1 MWGEFGCYV
10 YERKCEQDRNCLLRS
25 MTQALFPIPSLQRK
39 PFSSEFRFPERHNFV
54 NIEWHALFALNTSSL
69 VHHTRRLNRQ
79 VEPRQTL
86 LSSITVFSDSIH
98 IGSMSPSSTI
108 HLGLS
113 LWISERSRI
122 VVEKRPAKNICEYT
136 PLDLITN
143 IMQLWTTLLPAA
155 QNVFFC
161 DSLNR
166 KFVNHQTRGTIH
178 NEQ

>member
-25 MTQALFPIPSLQRK
+25 MAQALFPIPSLQRK

-122 VVEKRPAKNICEYT
+122 VVEKRPAKNRWVHSTGSHHQHHAVVNNSAASCTKRFLLWFFEQEICES
-136 PLDLITN
+136 P
-143 IMQLWTTLLPAA
+143 
-155 QNVFFC
+155 
-161 DSLNR
+161 DSR
-166 KFVNHQTRGTIH
+166 NHT
-178 NEQ
+178 